1 MKMPYNVILMSIVF
15 LFGVNSASWG
25 INSHWAS
32 VAYASDIYVINSSDL
47 KAIAKDDRI
56 RNRYHYYTLPVY
68 ETLKGM
74 EVDTL
79 KLDIYLN
86 REFIDYVTLLPDA
99 TKLIIFINNHYER
112 YRNSGQDEF
121 SNIIVHS
128 NGYEYD
134 KGIVVYTD
142 TAYNKTIAEIWNQ
155 QLILQNR
162 LYENFQKNGVLDD
175 TIKRLFDR
183 LMDREMT
190 QGIFD
195 EIITM
200 GEEVIPYII
209 LNMDDYRKLPVNH
222 ISIVNDSP
230 DAWEGL
236 AHYGPRLVIDIAALM
251 LAELTRGYNF
261 GYIYSGYSIDAER
274 RRALDGWRI
283 YLYYINHGLPTFYHE

>member
-1 MKMPYNVILMSIVF
+1 L
-15 LFGVNSASWG
+15 LGVDAASLD

-32 VAYASDIYVINSSDL
+32 IAYASDIYIIESSDL

-56 RNRYHYYTLPVY
+56 RNKYYYYTIPVS
-68 ETLKGM
+68 EALKGM
-74 EVDTL
+74 KVDAV

-86 REFIDYVTLLPDA
+86 REFSDYVTRLPDE

-112 YRNSGQDEF
+112 YRLSGQDEF

-128 NGYEYD
+128 NGHEYD

-142 TAYNKTIAEIWNQ
+142 TTYNEIINEIWNQ
-155 QLILQNR
+155 QLILQDR
-162 LYENFQKNGVLDD
+162 LYENFQKKDVLNDA
-175 TIKRLFDR
+175 IKGLFDR
-183 LMDREMT
+183 LMDCEMT
-190 QGIFD
+190 QDIFD

-200 GEEVIPYII
+200 GEEIIPYII
-209 LNMDDYRKLPVNH
+209 LNMDDHRELPVNH

-251 LAELTRGYNF
+251 LAKLTRGYNF
-261 GYIYSGYSIDAER
+261 GNIYSGYSTNEER
-274 RRALDGWRI
+274 HRTLDSWRI
-283 YLYYINHGLPTFYHE
+283 YLYYVNHGLSVFY